1 MWLRDDNCREIVQ
14 QGWSST
20 PGSGNWDGLL
30 AKVKACSST
39 LESWNL
45 THFGHVQR
53 RIKQNITALEAL
65 QCQPES
71 AKSLSEEK
79 QLLVETEEWLEREEI
94 LWRQRSRDIWLQE
107 GDRNTRFFHMRASR
121 RRERNTVGKL
131 LKDDGQW
138 TDNPAEIR
146 SIASSY
152 FESLFSSSSPSDL
165 EYVLNCVEPCVQE
178 DDNRFLLS
186 EFTEH
191 DITRALFQ
199 MHPSKAPGPD
209 GLSPGFFQHFWDIVK
224 MDVIGPCL
232 KFLNENEPLPEQLNF
247 TNIVLIPKC
256 PKPKTMA
263 NLRPISL
270 CNVIYKVLA
279 KTLANRFKSVL
290 SSVISPVQSAFLP
303 NRLITDNFLIAFE
316 VLHHMKVRKKRKR
329 GWQAIKLDMSKAFD
343 RVEWPY
349 LEQIMRSLGFA
360 EHWIQLIMACVTSVQ
375 YEVLLNGSE
384 AGQVSPTRGIRQGD
398 PLSPYLFIL
407 YAEGLTAMIHDA
419 ERRRLLHGIKI
430 CHRAPCISHLLFADD
445 SFLFLRATETEAQNL
460 KDILQKY
467 ELMSGQKVNLCK
479 SAISFSSSVH
489 SSIRRCITDILGM
502 EEIEHQGQYLGF
514 PAYVGRSRSAAFSNL
529 KSKFWARINEWRA
542 QPLSR
547 AGREVLIKF
556 VLQAL
561 PTYVMGLFKLPKT
574 LCTDLERIMNRYW
587 WGGGEEEHK
596 IHWLE
601 WRRLAIS
608 KKHGGLG
615 FRALHEFNMAMLGKQ
630 GWRLMT
636 NPDSLAAQLLK
647 AKYFP
652 RTNFLH
658 AVLKPGCSL
667 TWRSICSSKELL
679 SRGCRR
685 LLGDG
690 RSTEIWGDPWLP
702 GNSEFYLQSPRPPN
716 YELRYVS
723 DLIDDSSHAWNR
735 DLIQNTFSSYEA
747 HLIISLPISWEQR
760 EDRWTW
766 SLTRH
771 GTYSVRSGYHCAMN
785 MQRDMGVPSSSNASF
800 GGNKKKHILVELECP
815 VCGSAMES
823 VAHCLLFCSV
833 ARAVWH
839 GSSLSLRVSEFPSSS
854 FADFFDAMCTEL
866 GKEQLELLCIL
877 SWRIWSSRNEAHW
890 NGRRAHPQQIIEGG
904 VNYLMN
910 YQRAQQSMGRGS
922 GVVQVHG
929 ETKWKPPDEQTI
941 KINVDGA
948 VAEQRKVFG
957 MGAVARDHCGEV
969 LATMACQGR
978 DVAAAEIVEACS
990 IRRALQ
996 WAQELNLGRIIIE
1009 TDCASIVTALS
1020 NNVALNSDLGNVLSD
1035 CKLLMSSFL
1044 HCRVKHVRR
1053 TGNAVAHEVKSES
1066 DIEREL
1072 EFFEDPDYIPP
1083 PTPCSESYETEEMSF
1098 EETLSIGGNEEL
1110 RMLEYSDIS
1119 IEGESS
1125 GSERTEGGVGRNEV
1139 VEVGAKEVPVNI
1151 LEVGDRSDKCY
1162 DSGAN
1167 IVSKVKG
1174 YESELWS
1181 RDSLS
1186 YLVESYEI
1194 SSRVLIRLV
1203 GVKERA
1209 CSTPKDHWMLVYAHY
1224 LAAGLRFPLPD
1235 LLDRGDA
1242 EVEFLSTWRA
1252 KKANQNKYSLNSDEE
1267 EEVEKLVRRE
1277 GDIIDIMF
1285 LTNSDVIE
1293 AAELYG
1299 PSALSEGVLVS
1310 CVIAAGGVAI
1320 PKKPRKKSQ
1329 ALEKAV
1335 PGKGDGYLG
1344 KEMDTWERRWAPG
1357 ERAVV
1362 KHRTPSYR
1370 GSGAKGDGVVEFVP
1384 QPTPVELDPDLKEIE
1399 VPAFGKGKAFV
1410 HAPSLHSSIFGSKN
1424 FSTVK
1429 NFINAYMPEMD
1440 RREAE
1445 GRSLAAWIDLSCE
1458 ACSGAQEFLELVKER
1473 NSLQKERDEL
1483 LKKNGEMK
1491 RELDIVEHI
1500 GNFINSSTFDNIVN
1514 LYWLPTAILAFID
1527 CKKKVKTEYLEVD
1540 ITKITFGE
1548 QEEGVEKN
1556 DESLSAD
1563 FRPQVKLRW
1572 DHDEEGHIVFPP
1584 NFDFEFVAV
1593 EEEEGE
1599 VEGVEVEKS

>member
-1 MWLRDDNCREIVQ
+1 MNLFCWNCRGLGNPRAVRSLIELVRIKQPTVVFLSETLLDKRGMERIRRRLGFKHCFVVDKVGRSRGLALLWHGDTKLSLLSYSTNHIDMEVNGLDAEQWRFTGFYGYPERNNRRQSWALLRNLASRSTLPWLVSGDFNDLLHPHEKSGGAPQPEWLMQGFREAIDDCELVEIYMLGGFFTWRRGDVQ
-14 QGWSST
+14 EKLNRAFASRSWCNLFPSAKARILPPLSSDHCPLWIT
-20 PGSGNWDGLL
+20 LAGKHIRKSSGNWDGLL
-30 AKVKACSST
+30 TKVKACSST
-39 LESWNL
+39 LESWNS

-71 AKSLSEEK
+71 AKYLSEEK

-94 LWRQRSRDIWLQE
+94 LWRQQSRDIWLQE

-131 LKDDGQW
+131 MKDDGQW

-146 SIASSY
+146 SIATSY
-152 FESLFSSSSPSDL
+152 FESLFSSSSPRDF
-165 EYVLNCVEPCVQE
+165 EYALNCVEPCVQE

-186 EFTEH
+186 EFTEQ

-232 KFLNENEPLPEQLNF
+232 KFLNEDEPLPEQLNF

-256 PKPKTMA
+256 PEPKTMA
-263 NLRPISL
+263 DLRPISL
-270 CNVIYKVLA
+270 CNVIYRVLA

-360 EHWIQLIMACVTSVQ
+360 ERWIQLIMACVTSVQ

-384 AGQVSPTRGIRQGD
+384 AGRVSPTRGIRQGD

-407 YAEGLTAMIHDA
+407 CAEGLTAMIHDA

-445 SFLFLRATETEAQNL
+445 SFLFLQATEIEAQNL

-467 ELMSGQKVNLCK
+467 ELMSGQKVNLRK
-479 SAISFSSSVH
+479 STISFSNSVH
-489 SSIRRCITDILGM
+489 SRVRRCITDILGM
-502 EEIEHQGQYLGF
+502 EEIKHQGQYLGF

-547 AGREVLIKF
+547 AGREVLIKS

-561 PTYVMGLFKLPKT
+561 PTYVMGLFKLRKT

-652 RTNFLH
+652 RTDFLH

-679 SRGCRR
+679 SKGCRR

-690 RSTEIWGDPWLP
+690 HSTEIWGDPWLP
-702 GNSEFYLQSPRPPN
+702 GNSKYCLQSPRPPN
-716 YELRYVS
+716 CELRYVS

-747 HLIISLPISWEQR
+747 HLILSLPISWEQR

-800 GGNKKKHILVELECP
+800 GGNKVWNLSIPGKIKFFIWSAYRNVLPTRDNLQRKHILVELECL
-815 VCGSAMES
+815 VCGSDMES
-823 VAHCLLFCSV
+823 VAHCLLFCFV

-839 GSSLSLRVSEFPSSS
+839 GSPLSLRVSEFPSSS

-890 NGRRAHPQQIIEGG
+890 NGRRAHRQQIIEGG

-910 YQRAQQSMGRGS
+910 HQRAQQSMGRGS
-922 GVVQVHG
+922 GVVQMHS

-948 VAEQRKVFG
+948 VAEQRRVFG
-957 MGAVARDHCGEV
+957 IGAVARDHCGEV

-990 IRRALQ
+990 IRRAMQ

-1053 TGNAVAHEVKSES
+1053 TGNVVAHELAKRALRAEG
-1066 DIEREL
+1066 D
-1072 EFFEDPDYIPP
+1072 EFFRNEMPDYLAP
-1083 PTPCSESYETEEMSF
+1083 F
-1098 EETLSIGGNEEL
+1098 
-1110 RMLEYSDIS
+1110 
-1119 IEGESS
+1119 
-1125 GSERTEGGVGRNEV
+1125 V
-1139 VEVGAKEVPVNI
+1139 
-1151 LEVGDRSDKCY
+1151 
-1162 DSGAN
+1162 
-1167 IVSKVKG
+1167 
-1174 YESELWS
+1174 S
-1181 RDSLS
+1181 RDKLS
-1186 YLVESYEI
+1186 
-1194 SSRVLIRLV
+1194 
-1203 GVKERA
+1203 
-1209 CSTPKDHWMLVYAHY
+1209 M
-1224 LAAGLRFPLPD
+1224 
-1235 LLDRGDA
+1235 
-1242 EVEFLSTWRA
+1242 
-1252 KKANQNKYSLNSDEE
+1252 
-1267 EEVEKLVRRE
+1267 
-1277 GDIIDIMF
+1277 
-1285 LTNSDVIE
+1285 
-1293 AAELYG
+1293 
-1299 PSALSEGVLVS
+1299 
-1310 CVIAAGGVAI
+1310 
-1320 PKKPRKKSQ
+1320 
-1329 ALEKAV
+1329 
-1335 PGKGDGYLG
+1335 
-1344 KEMDTWERRWAPG
+1344 
-1357 ERAVV
+1357 
-1362 KHRTPSYR
+1362 
-1370 GSGAKGDGVVEFVP
+1370 
-1384 QPTPVELDPDLKEIE
+1384 
-1399 VPAFGKGKAFV
+1399 
-1410 HAPSLHSSIFGSKN
+1410 
-1424 FSTVK
+1424 
-1429 NFINAYMPEMD
+1429 
-1440 RREAE
+1440 
-1445 GRSLAAWIDLSCE
+1445 
-1458 ACSGAQEFLELVKER
+1458 
-1473 NSLQKERDEL
+1473 
-1483 LKKNGEMK
+1483 
-1491 RELDIVEHI
+1491 
-1500 GNFINSSTFDNIVN
+1500 
-1514 LYWLPTAILAFID
+1514 
-1527 CKKKVKTEYLEVD
+1527 
-1540 ITKITFGE
+1540 
-1548 QEEGVEKN
+1548 
-1556 DESLSAD
+1556 
-1563 FRPQVKLRW
+1563 
-1572 DHDEEGHIVFPP
+1572 
-1584 NFDFEFVAV
+1584 
-1593 EEEEGE
+1593 
-1599 VEGVEVEKS
+1599 